1 MAERGM
7 ASDQQYMKPF
17 TRRTLSQREI
27 ALGRSMFA
35 DEIQWKGVRVW
46 RLPPTLFSA
55 MVPLGRGI
63 VFSRWRARAD
73 FASAPLGEQG
83 WFIHELA
90 HVWQAER
97 GTMLPLAK
105 LGALGARAYGYSVR
119 NGAALNSYNIE
130 QQAEIVRHLFLAR
143 AGAPAKGAPPREF
156 LEEIWRTR

>member
-1 MAERGM
+1 MDMPPGDEC
-7 ASDQQYMKPF
+7 MKSF
-17 TRRTLSQREI
+17 TRRALSVGEI
-27 ALGRSMFA
+27 ALGKSIFGE
-35 DEIQWKGVRVW
+35 EIPWSSVRVW

-63 VFSRWRARAD
+63 VFARWRARKD
-73 FASAPLGEQG
+73 FASTHLGEQG

-97 GTMLPLAK
+97 GIMLPFAK
-105 LGALGARAYGYSVR
+105 LGALGARAYRYRVR

-143 AGAPAKGAPPREF
+143 ACAPAKGAPQLSV
-156 LEEIWRTR
+156 LEEIWRSR

>member
-1 MAERGM
+1 MGM
-7 ASDQQYMKPF
+7 APGDECMKPF
-17 TRRTLSQREI
+17 TRRALSDGEI
-27 ALGRSMFA
+27 ELGRSMFDA
-35 DEIQWKGVRVW
+35 EIPWRWVRVW

-63 VFSRWRARAD
+63 VFGRWRARKD
-73 FASAPLGEQG
+73 FASAHLNEQA

-97 GTMLPLAK
+97 GTMLPVAK
-105 LGALGARAYGYSVR
+105 LGALGAHAYAYSAR
-119 NGAALNSYNIE
+119 DGAAFNSYNIE

-143 AGAPAKGAPPREF
+143 AGATAKGAPPREF